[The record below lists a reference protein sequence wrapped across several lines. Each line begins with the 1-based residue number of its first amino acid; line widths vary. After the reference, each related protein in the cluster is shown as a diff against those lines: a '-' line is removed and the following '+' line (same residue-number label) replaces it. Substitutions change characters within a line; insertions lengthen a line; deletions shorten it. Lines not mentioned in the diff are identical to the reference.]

1 MAITINKLAKASGV
15 SVRTLRYYDEIG
27 LLKPAYYGD
36 NQYRY
41 YKEEQA
47 LLLQQILFYRELGLA
62 LNDIKALLTSDT
74 FNKAQALRTHRE
86 KLNADLEHT
95 TKLLKTI
102 DHTISHL
109 EDNQMIKLEDIFN
122 GFTQEKHAYYENY
135 LMENGVS
142 ADTIKQSRENVKHWD
157 KAQWV
162 QNKADNDAVYAD
174 LVKAIDQ
181 GLTAKSGTVQAIIDR
196 HYKLTCIFWTP
207 NQETY
212 MALADMYRAN
222 ADFEAF
228 FDNIHPKLLDYMID
242 AMSHYAKSTL
252 SQ

>member
-1 MAITINKLAKASGV
+1 MAITINTLAKASGV
-15 SVRTLRYYDEIG
+15 SVRTLRYYDEID

-74 FNKAQALRTHRE
+74 FDKAKALRAHRE

-95 TKLLKTI
+95 AKLLKTI

-109 EDNQMIKLEDIFN
+109 EDNQMINLDEIFD

-135 LMENGVS
+135 LIDHGVS
-142 ADTIKQSRENVKHWD
+142 VDTIKQSRENVKHWN
-157 KAQWV
+157 KAQW
-162 QNKADNDAVYAD
+162 QKNKTDNDVVYAD
-174 LVKAIDQ
+174 LVKAIDS
-181 GLTAKSGTVQAIIDR
+181 GLTADSDSVQAIIDR

-207 NQETY
+207 NKETY
-212 MALADMYRAN
+212 VALAHMYRAN

-228 FDNIHPKLLDYMID
+228 FDNIHPELLDFMIE
-242 AMSHYAKSTL
+242 AMTQYATTTL
-252 SQ
+252 